1 MIFAGCSKFINQR
14 SLPIYRYNIEYLT
27 MAKPTIIVHGGARS
41 QDSDEPE
48 RQRDVTAACEDA
60 YEILKRNNAVE
71 AVELA
76 IQRLEASKYLNAGV
90 GSYLQLDGRVRM
102 DASIM
107 KNDLS
112 AGAVIGLE
120 DVEHPISVARKVME
134 TTQHVALAGPLATE
148 FARSE
153 GFPKYDPRTREKV
166 ELWFEIMEELRTK
179 TTYEQLFH
187 VDHFISNGREALGTV
202 GCVAMDSQGCIAA
215 GTSTGGLKMNVPG
228 RVGDSP
234 IIGAGTY
241 CSEYGG
247 ISCTGVG
254 EKIMVVC
261 LAKEV
266 SNYLQYNSDKNA
278 TEAAQFGIRLLGSVN
293 GRGGLVCIDAKGGI
307 GHAYNTEAM
316 TVHSIE

>member
-1 MIFAGCSKFINQR
+1 M
-14 SLPIYRYNIEYLT
+14 E
-27 MAKPTIIVHGGARS
+27 MAI
-41 QDSDEPE
+41 
-48 RQRDVTAACEDA
+48 RQ
-60 YEILKRNNAVE
+60 
-71 AVELA
+71 
-76 IQRLEASKYLNAGV
+76 LESSEYLNAGV

-107 KNDLS
+107 KDDMT
-112 AGAVIGLE
+112 AGAVIGVE

-134 TTQHVALAGPLATE
+134 NTQHVALAGPLATE

-166 ELWFEIMEELRTK
+166 DLWFDIMEQLRTK

-187 VDHFISNGREALGTV
+187 VDQFIGNGKEALGTV
-202 GCVAMDSQGCIAA
+202 GCIAMDKDGHVAA

-234 IIGAGTY
+234 IIGSGTY
-241 CSEYGG
+241 CSRYGG

-254 EKIMVVC
+254 EKIMVIC

-266 SNYLQYNSDKNA
+266 SNYLQYQPEKTAMD
-278 TEAAQFGIRLLGSVN
+278 AAQFGIGLLDDIN
-293 GRGGLVCIDAKGGI
+293 GRGGLICIDNRGNI
-307 GHAYNTEAM
+307 GYAHNTSVM
-316 TVHSIE
+316 TIHMIK